1 MTGLIR
7 ALALL
12 IVFNTACLVGGAT
25 SAIAGESFVHFEQ
38 KSGDFPFAVN
48 GQPVPLLFSS
58 AESKG
63 VIMAI
68 EQLKGDIKKVT
79 GNSPLGAKTQSNQ
92 PAVVIIGTLDKSPE
106 LQTLE
111 RQGKIDFSRIRG
123 EWEAYHIEVIP
134 SPMPNVGQ
142 ALVIA
147 GSDRRGTTFG
157 IYELARQIGVSPW
170 YWWADVPVSTH
181 NNIYIRRN
189 TQITDRPK
197 VKYRGIFL
205 NDEAPA
211 LTGYVQEK
219 FGNYNS
225 EFYQHVFELLLRLK
239 ANFLWP
245 AMWNNAF
252 SIDDPM
258 NAQLAHDMGI
268 VMSTSHHEP
277 MMRADK
283 EWNWFGEGEWDYATN
298 QDNLYQFWRDGAKRH
313 KNFDSMFTLG
323 MRGQEDTPMS
333 ETQNIALL
341 EKVVA
346 DQRKILSDVFTEKDV
361 SEVPQVWTLYKEVQ
375 GYYENGMRVPD
386 DVTLLWADDNWGNIR
401 RLPTPEERK
410 RKGGAGVY
418 YHFDYVGGPRSYRW
432 MNTIPIAKI
441 WEQMQLAYQFE
452 AREIWVTNVGD
463 LKPMEYP
470 IDFFLNMAW
479 DPARMDTEALAN
491 FGTNWAAQQF
501 GEKYAKEIAEI
512 VEGYTRHNGRRK
524 PELVEPSTYS
534 IYVYDEAH
542 RIGEELA
549 ALESKAKSVYQDLQ
563 ASHQDAFFQL
573 VLHPIKA
580 VRIVHELNYNLAK
593 NRLYAGQE
601 RASANDYARRARE
614 WFLEDAALEKRYHNL
629 NNGRWNHFMSQPH
642 IGYTSWNN
650 PPVDTMPV
658 VHINQPNAVSDM
670 GVTVEGSTAGWPQD
684 SGTSWPH
691 NSSMELTFDTF
702 GQSQRYIEIYNKG
715 TLPFEFNA
723 EVSAPW
729 ISLSQTQGKVEA
741 DKRVMVSIDWPRL
754 TIGHHSGHIL
764 VSGAA
769 WGHAKISVVA
779 IKRQEDNVKGF
790 VEADGYISIEAA
802 NTQRRQSASSAS
814 WYEIPLHGRTRS
826 SMAVSMPIDDTFAND
841 LAASP
846 VMEYDL
852 HLFSSGNISIQTIV
866 APSLNFVPERGMRFA
881 IALGE
886 EPPQIIDILKDNSEK
901 AWQESVKNGV
911 RYAMSSHNVK
921 TPGAKTLKIYAIDP
935 GVVIQKVIVNTGGLK
950 PSYLGPQQ
958 SVFID

>member
-1 MTGLIR
+1 MTDLIR
-7 ALALL
+7 TFTLL
-12 IVFNTACLVGGAT
+12 IVFWVGIN
-25 SAIAGESFVHFEQ
+25 SPAIAAESFVHFERD
-38 KSGDFPFAVN
+38 SGDLPFAVD
-48 GQPVPLLFSS
+48 GQPAPLIFNNG
-58 AESKG
+58 EPKG

-79 GNSPLGAKTQSNQ
+79 GNSPSIAEPQVKQS
-92 PAVVIIGTLDKSPE
+92 AVVIIGTLDNSPE
-106 LQTLE
+106 LQMLE
-111 RQGKIDFSRIRG
+111 RKGKVDFSRIRG

-134 SPMPNVGQ
+134 SPMPNIAQ

-147 GSDRRGTTFG
+147 GSDRRGTIYG
-157 IYELARQIGVSPW
+157 IYELARQLGVSPW

-181 NNIYIRRN
+181 KNIYIHHK
-189 TQITDRPK
+189 TQIIDQPK

-211 LTGYVQEK
+211 LTGYVKDK
-219 FGNYNS
+219 FGNYNN

-252 SIDDPM
+252 SVDDPM

-283 EWNWFGEGEWDYATN
+283 EWNRFGEGKWDYAVN
-298 QDNLYQFWRDGAKRH
+298 QDNLYQFWTEGAKRH
-313 KNFDSMFTLG
+313 KSFDSVFTLG

-341 EKVVA
+341 EKVVT

-361 SEVPQVWTLYKEVQ
+361 SDIPQVWTLYKEVQ

-401 RLPTPEERK
+401 RLPTPEERQ

-432 MNTIPIAKI
+432 INTVPIAKI

-452 AREIWVTNVGD
+452 AREIWITNVGD

-479 DPARMDTEALAN
+479 DPTLMDTEALAN
-491 FGTNWAAQQF
+491 FGLKWASQQF
-501 GEKYAKEIAEI
+501 GKKHAKEIADI

-524 PELVEPSTYS
+524 PELVASSTYS

-542 RIGEELA
+542 RISEELA
-549 ALESKAKSVYQDLQ
+549 ALELKAESIYQDLPTTY
-563 ASHQDAFFQL
+563 QDAFFQL

-580 VRIVHELNYNLAK
+580 VRIVYELNHSLAK
-593 NRLYAGQE
+593 NRLYALQE
-601 RASANDYARRARE
+601 RASANDYARKARK
-614 WFLEDAALEKRYHNL
+614 WFAQDAALERRYHEL

-642 IGYTSWNN
+642 IGYTNWNN
-650 PPVDTMPV
+650 PPEDTMPV
-658 VHINQPNAVSDM
+658 LYINKPNAVSDM
-670 GVTVEGSTAGWPQD
+670 GVSIEGSAAAWPQD

-691 NSSMELTFDTF
+691 NSNMKLTFESF

-715 TLPFEFNA
+715 TVPFDFTA

-729 ISLSQTQGKVEA
+729 IRLSQQEGKVKD
-741 DKRVMVSIDWPRL
+741 DKRILVSIDWENL
-754 TIGHHSGHIL
+754 TIGHHAGHI
-764 VSGAA
+764 VISGAA
-769 WGHAKISVVA
+769 WGDAKISISA
-779 IKRQEDNVKGF
+779 IKRQQESIKGF

-802 NTQRRQSASSAS
+802 NTQRRHRTDSGL

-826 SMAVSMPIDDTFAND
+826 SMAVSMPIDETFVED
-841 LAASP
+841 STASP
-846 VMEYDL
+846 VIEYDL
-852 HLFSSGNISIQTIV
+852 HLFSSGDISIQTIV
-866 APSLNFVPERGMRFA
+866 APSLNFVPDRGLRYA
-881 IALGE
+881 ISLGE
-886 EPPQIIDILKDNSEK
+886 EPPQIIDILEDNSDK
-901 AWQESVKNGV
+901 AWQDSVKKGV
-911 RYAMSSHNVK
+911 RYAISHHTLK

-935 GVVIQKVIVNTGGLK
+935 GVVIQKIIVDTGRLK
-950 PSYLGPQQ
+950 PSYLGPEQ
-958 SVFID
+958 SVFIE